1 MRYFLNINTVPDL
14 RFTSQRQQI
23 SPDMRFTCDGMIT
36 KWIIGAAYTMNQDL
50 YPEFQIWRND
60 RDRVYKKIHNTS
72 MVQFSPPPSDGT
84 YVVLDFYEPIPVKSG
99 DILGILIPLEASSKL
114 RLQSE
119 AATTPTQYFITTD
132 NTDIRYDEIDI
143 DQSSVTQ
150 SVYLPLVTVEF
161 GR

>member
-1 MRYFLNINTVPDL
+1 MRYFLNIDTVPDL
-14 RFTSQRQQI
+14 SFTSQRQQI

-36 KWIIGAAYTMNQDL
+36 KWIIGAAYTMNRDL

-60 RDRVYKKIHNTS
+60 RDRVYTKILNTS
-72 MVQFSPPPSDGT
+72 MVQFSPPPSDGI
-84 YVVLDFYEPIPVKSG
+84 YVLDFYEPIPVKSG
-99 DILGILIPLEASSKL
+99 DILGILIPLGASSKL

-143 DQSSVTQ
+143 DQISVTQ